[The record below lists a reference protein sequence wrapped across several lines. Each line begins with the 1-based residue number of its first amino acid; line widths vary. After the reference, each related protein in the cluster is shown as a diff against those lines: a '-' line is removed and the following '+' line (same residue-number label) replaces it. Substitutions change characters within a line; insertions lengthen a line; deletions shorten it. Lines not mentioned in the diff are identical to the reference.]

1 MCEAGAAS
9 WCGLELGGGVRY
21 VGEQYGDSVNDIGIP
36 SYTLPDAAVRYD
48 LSAVDPS
55 LDGWRMA
62 LNVSNLTDKKYV
74 TSCYA
79 DYGWCWWG
87 EGRKA
92 TLTVSYNWK

>member
-1 MCEAGAAS
+1 M
-9 WCGLELGGGVRY
+9 
-21 VGEQYGDSVNDIGIP
+21 GEQYGDSVNDIGIP